1 MMTLNKKYAIGF
13 YSQYMSYLWE
23 ITSGETFPDIVEIP
37 NEAWNEYI
45 NSLWIGHNQSIP
57 EKKINT
63 NLIPL
68 SNKTQ
73 KEKVNNK
80 VVIGFSG
87 GKDSLV
93 VALRMQE
100 EGFTPIMFHVKGLT
114 RSTGYTESLASREI
128 ALKNNWEYIEE
139 KISYNGKTNYL
150 ESPVRNHLVLS
161 YMIDYM
167 INNNITNAGIGL
179 EIEDK
184 VFNTSFEE
192 RKDNGFSDGVD
203 FTQLFIKAIKN
214 TFQDFTLY
222 GAIGSKVSGTI
233 WLFDKYKDIAM
244 ESNSCMLADRVKEY
258 TRNKKM
264 VKFGIHK
271 LPKYNCLC
279 CKKCCQDYLILYK
292 ANILGDMVA
301 DDMEN
306 ATKSCYK
313 TIRNK
318 LKSLMGKNKKEL
330 KNVKDDDLINYIIK
344 DYKKYIDSYKI
355 NKKSVENDLKL
366 FIIETN
372 KIVYLN

>member
-100 EGFTPIMFHVKGLT
+100 EGFIPIMFHVKGLT

-271 LPKYNCLC
+271 S
-279 CKKCCQDYLILYK
+279 
-292 ANILGDMVA
+292 